1 MNIYEAIT
9 GIMAEGYAITKG
21 KKSQQQGFMYRGI
34 DDVMNTFQPLLAK
47 HRVFVIPEV
56 LEQKRE
62 DRVTGNGRPLIYS
75 VLRMKYTFCAEDGTS
90 VYAIVVGEGMD
101 SGDKASNKAM
111 SIAMK
116 YAMFQVFCI
125 PTEEM
130 DDPDRES
137 PPESMPP
144 KNEKLDELVDTVNR
158 AGLSS
163 PRVICDACGGVVKPY
178 TGRNGDTVDV
188 ETHIGITKDRYGA
201 VLCRECAVKRQN
213 EKAAAARSVRPDE
226 AAV

>member
-144 KNEKLDELVDTVNR
+144 KNEKLDEVERKMPPVQFT
-158 AGLSS
+158 
-163 PRVICDACGGVVKPY
+163 CEECGEVLKPY
-178 TGRNGDTVDV
+178 ISPKTGKQV
-188 ETHIGITKDRYGA
+188 GIREHAEA
-201 VLCRECAVKRQN
+201 VRKVCGKVMCRSCY
-213 EKAAAARSVRPDE
+213 EKYYPQK
-226 AAV
+226 

>member
-137 PPESMPP
+137 PPESMPL
-144 KNEKLDELVDTVNR
+144 KNEKLDEAERKMPPVQFT
-158 AGLSS
+158 
-163 PRVICDACGGVVKPY
+163 CEECGEVLKPY
-178 TGRNGDTVDV
+178 ISPKTGKQV
-188 ETHIGITKDRYGA
+188 GIREHAEA
-201 VLCRECAVKRQN
+201 VRKVCGKVMCRSCY
-213 EKAAAARSVRPDE
+213 EKYYPQK
-226 AAV
+226 